1 MEVSL
6 GGCADGGAQRRYGV
20 WLIGECGG
28 THQCYDAERRIK
40 GLSAALCAKSSLKD
54 RLAGYLSQS
63 SAKTGELPMTTTV
76 TIAAHLSTEKE
87 VRVKIINNGSPVE
100 EFALQDG
107 EKAERYVYDGREI
120 SVQEVVK

>member
-1 MEVSL
+1 
-6 GGCADGGAQRRYGV
+6 
-20 WLIGECGG
+20 
-28 THQCYDAERRIK
+28 
-40 GLSAALCAKSSLKD
+40 
-54 RLAGYLSQS
+54 
-63 SAKTGELPMTTTV
+63 MTTTV

-87 VRVKIINNGSPVE
+87 VRVNLTENGNTVE